1 MSLRLNGVSLVSNG
15 KKKYLKIYI
24 FFVFFF
30 VAQSFFFNRFFF
42 LTLFFLPSHSPLLSP
57 FFSCFYYYY
66 RYFVIIFFSMLC
78 SFHWNAFTHVHV
90 LYPPTLHLSHLLHS
104 SLQFVDRLSL
114 FFMPLKYQ
122 PDYIYLRHVGI
133 KKVYLFTF
141 IQLMCLVVLW
151 VIKSTDAAI
160 VFPIMVSHGDLEP

>member
-1 MSLRLNGVSLVSNG
+1 MEWALWAMVKKNIWKYTYFLFFSLLHS
-15 KKKYLKIYI
+15 
-24 FFVFFF
+24 VFFLID
-30 VAQSFFFNRFFF
+30 FFF
-42 LTLFFLPSHSPLLSP
+42 LLCFFYPLIPHYYPPSFLVLLLLS
-57 FFSCFYYYY
+57 
-66 RYFVIIFFSMLC
+66 ILC
-78 SFHWNAFTHVHV
+78 NYLLFHALLLSLKRFHVHV
-90 LYPPTLHLSHLLHS
+90 LYPSTLHLSHLLHS

>member
-1 MSLRLNGVSLVSNG
+1 MEWALWAMVKKNIWKYTYFLFFSLLHS
-15 KKKYLKIYI
+15 
-24 FFVFFF
+24 VFFF
-30 VAQSFFFNRFFF
+30 NTFFF

-78 SFHWNAFTHVHV
+78 SFHWNAFTSMFYIPKH
-90 LYPPTLHLSHLLHS
+90 YTSPISFLHS